1 MMDVLSG
8 TMAKAIN
15 DSVFNVSYGPVDPD
29 NAPGTADIW
38 ALKHGGFENAFTVKL
53 PDSGEFGYLLPAN
66 LIKPV
71 ADEFVNSLGA
81 LVKVLNETVSL
92 KITRKNKC
100 SSNLDC
106 DTEVEME
113 VCIDMDD
120 PSVCT
125 GDSRALTFSILLFVF
140 SIFLNL

>member
-1 MMDVLSG
+1 MNSSL
-8 TMAKAIN
+8 
-15 DSVFNVSYGPVDPD
+15 
-29 NAPGTADIW
+29 DIW

-71 ADEFVNSLGA
+71 ADEFVNSLGKRRVYANKDYLQIIGA

-100 SSNLDC
+100 SSNFDC

-113 VCIDMDD
+113 VCIEMDD

-140 SIFLNL
+140 FIFFNL

>member
-1 MMDVLSG
+1 MNECL
-8 TMAKAIN
+8 
-15 DSVFNVSYGPVDPD
+15 
-29 NAPGTADIW
+29 DIW
-38 ALKHGGFENAFTVKL
+38 ALKHGGFENGFTVKL

-71 ADEFVNSLGA
+71 ADEFVNSLGKRRVYANNDYLQIIGA

-106 DTEVEME
+106 DTEQEME
-113 VCIDMDD
+113 VCIERDD

-125 GDSRALTFSILLFVF
+125 ADSSAITFSSLLFAF
-140 SIFLNL
+140 FIFLNL

>member
-1 MMDVLSG
+1 VNSSL
-8 TMAKAIN
+8 
-15 DSVFNVSYGPVDPD
+15 
-29 NAPGTADIW
+29 DIW

-71 ADEFVNSLGA
+71 ADEFVNSLGKRRVYANKDYLQIIGA

-113 VCIDMDD
+113 VCIEMDD

-125 GDSRALTFSILLFVF
+125 GDSRALCFSILLFVF
-140 SIFLNL
+140 FIFLNL